1 MTTDWNTQDRD
12 VAEAIESAEFNLDA
26 EKRRMQE
33 FEVKS
38 EESTTTRAKD
48 RSLSV
53 SFNGRGEL
61 TELKFHGTKYREM
74 PPAQLA
80 HVIVETMTA
89 ARVEAITK
97 MSSLMG
103 SELLPNVDFAGLAT
117 GKVKVSEIF
126 DELMAPFDIDVSDG
140 VLGRPSE
147 PKRRM

>member
-1 MTTDWNTQDRD
+1 MTTDWNARASDL
-12 VAEAIESAEFNLDA
+12 AEAAEFSDFDL
-26 EKRRMQE
+26 EKERRRIEE

-38 EESTTTRAKD
+38 QEATTTRAKD

-89 ARVEAITK
+89 ARVEAMAK

-103 SELLPNVDFAGLAT
+103 SDLLPNVDFAGLAS
-117 GKVKVSEIF
+117 GKVKISEIF
-126 DELMAPFDIDVSDG
+126 DELMAPFDLDAPDG